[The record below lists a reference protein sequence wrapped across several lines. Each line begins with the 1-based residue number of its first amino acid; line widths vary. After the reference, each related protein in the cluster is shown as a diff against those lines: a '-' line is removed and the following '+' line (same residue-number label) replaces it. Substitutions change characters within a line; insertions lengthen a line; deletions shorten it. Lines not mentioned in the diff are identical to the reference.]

1 MSNRGREFARPASGG
16 NTLLASTI
24 AAILRRSVP
33 TVALCMLAAG
43 PVYAQ
48 DSSDSKLEE
57 VIVTGIRGSL
67 ETSQEIKR
75 EANVFVDSV
84 TAEDIGALPDRSVTE
99 ALQRI
104 PGVSISRFAAGND
117 PDHFSV
123 EGSGVVVRGLSFVRS
138 ELNGRDTFTANNGR
152 ELSFSDVS
160 PELMGGVDVYKNQSA
175 EMIEGGLAGTVN
187 LRTRVPFDSKD
198 QVFAATAE
206 GSYADFAEEWKPTFS
221 ALFSDRWQ
229 TGIGEFGFLAN
240 AVNSKLATRS
250 DGVHASNFRLRT
262 DFVGQDLPE
271 GTEVWAPR
279 GAAFRSQ
286 TFERER
292 RGVASALQWASN
304 DGGWLATA
312 QFLRS
317 DSRQASTEHAV
328 ETATDLV
335 GDAFRPVTGTQFE
348 FGDNGVFRRGV
359 VTDEMTGWRA
369 DQTDGTAANQRNR
382 TPTSGMQHNN
392 IRRDVDQQ
400 YVTSDYG
407 FNLRWTPND
416 LWGFNFDYQHVD
428 STVENVDVGLWASF
442 FANVAIDLT
451 GSKPDIRLLPPSLS
465 GAGADNAEAYF
476 SNPANYFWRSAMDH
490 IEDSEGQ
497 EDAVRFDVS
506 REFEDAGW
514 IDSVRFGV
522 RATDRDQTTRFSA
535 YNWGRISEVWG
546 NSGPVWLD
554 EPIDGIPSSEA
565 AGPAQQGVPSSQN
578 VAIFPFDNF
587 MRGSVSI
594 PGRPLYYTG
603 NLAKNYEAAA
613 EYIRLINAEWEGS
626 ESLAG
631 WRPMADRT
639 AGDVIAGTAFRPN
652 EINDVG
658 EDTGAL
664 YVQLNFGHEF
674 DNGRSFSGNI
684 GVRYVRTE
692 SESAGFLAFPV
703 GTGLTT
709 DAQCTEQET
718 NPEPGQ
724 TVAPFCALSPAQRQR
739 VRNYANGAVVP
750 KLTSKTYD
758 NFLPSLNLKYN
769 LTDDQLIRFG
779 YSQAI
784 RRPEM
789 GLLRNY
795 ISHAELEPVPVDPN
809 NPDGQ
814 DVFNGYRG
822 ESGNPMLEPMRSRQ
836 FDLSWEW
843 YFSKVGS
850 LTIAGFYKE
859 LKDVITNGFRDETF
873 TNNGE
878 SVTLQV
884 RGPVNSDSTGRIK
897 GVEFAYQ
904 QFYDFLP
911 GLWNGIGVQ
920 ANYSYIDSS
929 GVEQTNLSAEDPN
942 GPGVNEPV
950 VDTSLLP
957 LVGLSKHNANF
968 ALIYEKGPVSTRLAY
983 NWRSEF
989 LLTTRDVIVPFAPIM
1004 NEDTG
1009 QLDGSFFYTVNDNV
1023 KIGVQGANLLN
1034 EVTKTSQVLNDQLLT
1049 AGRSWFVNDRRYSA
1063 VMRVTF

>member
-1 MSNRGREFARPASGG
+1 MERSHCLVSRAARD
-16 NTLLASTI
+16 NVILAATI
-24 AAILRRSVP
+24 ATILRRSVP
-33 TVALCMLAAG
+33 SVAFCLLASG
-43 PVYAQ
+43 PVFAQ
-48 DSSDSKLEE
+48 DSGAKIEE
-57 VIVTGIRGSL
+57 VVVTGIRGSL
-67 ETSQEIKR
+67 ETSQQIKR
-75 EANVFVDSV
+75 DANVFVDSV

-99 ALQRI
+99 ALQRV
-104 PGVSISRFAAGND
+104 PGVAISRFAAGSD

-187 LRTRVPFDSKD
+187 LRTRVPFDSNGR
-198 QVFAATAE
+198 VFAASAE

-221 ALFSDRWQ
+221 ALYSDRWE

-240 AVNSKLATRS
+240 VVNSQLATRS
-250 DGVHASNFRLRT
+250 DGVHASNFRLRN
-262 DFVGQDLPE
+262 DFVGQDLPD
-271 GTEVWAPR
+271 GAEVWAPR
-279 GAAFRSQ
+279 GGAFRSQ
-286 TFERER
+286 TFDRER
-292 RGVASALQWASN
+292 RGVGSALQWASN
-304 DGGWLATA
+304 DDEWLATA

-317 DSRQASTEHAV
+317 DSRQAWTEHVV

-335 GDAFRPVTGTQFE
+335 GDAFRPVEGTQFE
-348 FGDNGVFRRGV
+348 FGQDGVFTRGII
-359 VTDEMTGWRA
+359 TDEVTGWRA
-369 DQTDGTAANQRNR
+369 DQTDGTVEGQRNR
-382 TPTSGMQHNN
+382 TPTSGMQHNV
-392 IRRDVDQQ
+392 IRRDVDQK

-407 FNLRWTPND
+407 FNLKWTPND
-416 LWGFNFDYQHVD
+416 QWGFNFDYQHVD
-428 STVENVDVGLWASF
+428 STVENVDVGLWGSF
-442 FANVAIDLT
+442 FANVAVDLT
-451 GSKPDIRLLPPSLS
+451 GSKPDIRLLPPSLT
-465 GAGADNAEAYF
+465 GAGANDADAYF

-490 IEDSEGQ
+490 MEDSEGQ
-497 EDAVRFDVS
+497 EDAVRFDVN
-506 REFEDAGW
+506 RNFDDADW
-514 IDSVRFGV
+514 IDSVRFGA
-522 RATDRDQTTRFSA
+522 RATNRDQTTRFTT
-535 YNWGRISEVWG
+535 YNWGRISEIWG
-546 NSGPVWLD
+546 NSGPVWFD
-554 EPIDGIPSSEA
+554 EPVD
-565 AGPAQQGVPSSQN
+565 GVPSSEVGSPAHQGSASAN
-578 VAIFPFDNF
+578 RAGAFPFANF
-587 MRGSVSI
+587 MRGSVSV
-594 PGRPLYYTG
+594 PAHPLFWTG
-603 NLAKNYEAAA
+603 NLASDYSAAS
-613 EYIRLINAEWEGS
+613 EYIRLLNSEWETGD
-626 ESLAG
+626 AG
-631 WRPMADRT
+631 WRPMPNRT
-639 AGDVIAGTAFRPN
+639 TDDLISGTPFRPN
-652 EINDVG
+652 EINDVS
-658 EDTGAL
+658 EDTRAL

-674 DNGRSFSGNI
+674 ANGRSLSGNV

-692 SESAGFLAFPV
+692 SDSAGFVAFPV

-709 DAQCTEQET
+709 EVQCAEQAA
-718 NPEPGQ
+718 NPQPGQ
-724 TVAPFCALSPAQRQR
+724 TLAPFCALSPAERQR
-739 VRNYANGAVVP
+739 VRNFANGAVVP
-750 KLTSKTYD
+750 QVTSKTYD
-758 NFLPSLNLKYN
+758 NYLPSLNLKYN
-769 LTDDQLIRFG
+769 LTDDQIVRFG

-784 RRPEM
+784 SRPEM

-795 ISHAELEPVPVDPN
+795 LTQPENEPVPLDPN

-814 DVFNGYRG
+814 DVFSGYRG
-822 ESGNPMLEPMRSRQ
+822 ESGNPELEPMRSRQ
-836 FDLSWEW
+836 YDLSWEW
-843 YFSKVGS
+843 YFSRVGT

-859 LKDVITNGFRDETF
+859 LNDVITNGFRDQTY

-878 SVTLQV
+878 TFTLQV

-911 GLWNGIGVQ
+911 GLWSGFGVQ

-929 GVEQTNLSAEDPN
+929 GVEQSNLSTDDPN

-968 ALIYEKGPVSTRLAY
+968 ALIFEKGPVSTRLAY

-1023 KIGVQGANLLN
+1023 KVGIQGVNLLN
-1034 EVTKTSQVLNDQLLT
+1034 EVTKTSQVLNDELLM

-1063 VMRVTF
+1063 VLRVTF